1 MTVSTVVSKLRA
13 ASKVIVAAV
22 GLGASALVKYTDI
35 VPVQYQGYA
44 TAFIAF
50 ATLIGAYH
58 APYAP
63 LGAKRRARGNLGGKH
78 PHPKAT
84 PPAHQAD

>member
-22 GLGASALVKYTDI
+22 GLLATALVKYTDVI
-35 VPVQYQGYA
+35 PVQYQGYA
-44 TAFIAF
+44 TGFIAL

-63 LGAKRRARGNLGGKH
+63 LGRKSRSAGQLGGKH
-78 PHPKAT
+78 PHVKPT
-84 PPAHQAD
+84 PTNHEAD

>member
-1 MTVSTVVSKLRA
+1 MSVSTIFSTLKAV
-13 ASKVIVAAV
+13 SKVIVVAV
-22 GLGASALVKYTDI
+22 GMVAGALVNYTNLI
-35 VPVQYQGYA
+35 PTQFQGYA
-44 TAFIAF
+44 TAFIAL

-63 LGAKRRARGNLGGKH
+63 LGAKARAQAQQGGN
-78 PHPKAT
+78 AT